1 MNCSE
6 HLINKNILNISDLV
20 LQKMRSEKKFGSL
33 AGSHGGAKNVCENSI
48 DNSIIYLKSL
58 TSLYPYTIITSHLF
72 LVAGK
77 VWVEGAIYNIVSNI

>member
-20 LQKMRSEKKFGSL
+20 LEKMRSEKKFGSL

-58 TSLYPYTIITSHLF
+58 TSLYPYTIITSHFFWL
-72 LVAGK
+72 LGRSGVAGAVYLIFK
-77 VWVEGAIYNIVSNI
+77 